1 MMTRA
6 TIAMLHYTAPPVS
19 GGVESVIKA
28 HARLFLQAG
37 FEVIVIAGRGAATAL
52 AEGVQFQLIPE
63 LDSLHP
69 RAAAISAAL
78 EQGNV
83 PADFGTVASGLAQTL
98 APILSRCDHVIVHN
112 VFTKH
117 FNLPLTAAL
126 CDLLDAHVLWQ
137 CLAWCHDF
145 TWTSPHSR
153 AKVHPGYPWDLL
165 RTRRPDVNYVVV
177 SRERQRALAQLFNCA
192 PALIQVIY
200 NGVDPDV
207 LLGLSAK
214 GRALID
220 RLGFRDG
227 DLIILMPVRIT
238 TAKNIE
244 LALQVTAVLKARGC
258 QPRLIVTGPP
268 DPHDRDSLAYFQS
281 LQKLR
286 QQLGVES
293 DARFVFESG
302 SDSDRPNV
310 IDEQRVAE
318 LWRVS
323 DVLFMPSHREGF
335 GMPILE
341 AGLIGIPV
349 VCTNSVPA
357 AQEIGGEDVVR
368 FDANDSPEF
377 IADLIRA
384 RAQHSPAQRLRRR
397 IKQDYSWPA
406 IFRREIAPLLARRR
420 RTV

>member
-1 MMTRA
+1 MMTRS
-6 TIAMLHYTAPPVS
+6 TIAVLHYTAPPVI
-19 GGVESVIKA
+19 GGVESVLDV

-37 FEVIVIAGRGAATAL
+37 FEVVVIVGRGAAAAL
-52 AEGVQFQLIPE
+52 PKGVQFQLIPE

-69 RAAAISAAL
+69 RVAAMSAAL
-78 EQGNV
+78 ELGCV
-83 PADFGTVASGLAQTL
+83 PADFGTMATGLAQTL

-126 CDLLDAHVLWQ
+126 FDLLDAHGLRQ
-137 CLAWCHDF
+137 CIAWCHDF
-145 TWTSPHSR
+145 TWASTHSR
-153 AKVHPGYPWDLL
+153 SKVHPGYPWNLL
-165 RTRRPDVNYVVV
+165 RTRRCDVNYVVV
-177 SRERQRALAQLFNCA
+177 SRERQHALAQLFHCA

-200 NGVDPDV
+200 NGVDPAV
-207 LLGLSAK
+207 LLGLSAN
-214 GRALID
+214 GRALIE
-220 RLGFRDG
+220 RLGVRDG
-227 DLIILMPVRIT
+227 DLILLMPVRIT

-258 QPRLIVTGPP
+258 QPRLVITGPP
-268 DPHDRDSLAYFQS
+268 DPHDRDSLVY
-281 LQKLR
+281 LQLLRKLR
-286 QQLGVES
+286 RQLDVES

-302 SDSDRPNV
+302 SDSTQPCV
-310 IDEQRVAE
+310 IDEQLVAE
-318 LWRVS
+318 LLRVS
-323 DVLFMPSHREGF
+323 DVLFMPSQREGF

-377 IADLIRA
+377 IADLIQA
-384 RAQHSPAQRLRRR
+384 RTQHSPAQRLRRR

-406 IFRREIAPLLARRR
+406 IFRREIAPLLAKGR